1 MLCEDDD
8 YDLRGVLHDRLEL
21 GNSLLSSLSC
31 PELRKISGLAKL
43 QKKIKQE
50 LKFLQSFVNKQQ
62 TRELR
67 KAHLECSNLIHLQS
81 VVKQILRSENVVS
94 VLQPFN
100 LSEGGLH
107 QKKVCVDVVCDDG
120 NTWCKV
126 IARNPRALQLNS
138 KGENNFGQR
147 NILDQAVEFLVCSQ
161 QNVIM
166 FKQPKVVFSFSNG
179 VSTSLAQKL
188 VKKGIEINGE
198 VIDLEDNDVL
208 DEENDESDSDD
219 DDMILHHN
227 DHTQPVIQPE
237 STQVDESKLNLDI
250 TAMIAYV
257 SNLTNGHADYVFQEK
272 ILTEQA
278 RWERENP
285 VKPVLDQMFEDKE
298 LVCCESAYKDF
309 KSIVDCL
316 GGSEEKTRSDLLVSR
331 LSIIPDLLSKQFQN
345 VELCGKVKERS
356 CAIFGTGDALKII
369 TVTANS
375 GFVRAARGQGINL
388 AVLMHQSRALTE
400 DKQKRA
406 EKLSTSH

>member
-1 MLCEDDD
+1 MLCEENDNE
-8 YDLRGVLHDRLEL
+8 LRKVLHDRLEL
-21 GNSLLSSLSC
+21 GNSLLSSLSS
-31 PELRKISGLAKL
+31 PELRNIAGLAKL

-50 LKFLQSFVNKQQ
+50 LKFLQKFVNKQQ

-100 LSEGGLH
+100 LSEDELH

-188 VKKGIEINGE
+188 SKKGVEIYGE
-198 VIDLEDNDVL
+198 LIDLDDI
-208 DEENDESDSDD
+208 DDMDDENDETDSDD
-219 DDMILHHN
+219 DIIIHHI
-227 DHTQPVIQPE
+227 DDTQPVIEPE
-237 STQVDESKLNLDI
+237 TIQVDESKLNLDI

-257 SNLTNGHADYVFQEK
+257 SNLTNGHSDYVFQEK

-278 RWERENP
+278 KWERENP
-285 VKPVLDQMFEDKE
+285 VKPVLDQMFQDKE
-298 LVCCESAYKDF
+298 LICCESAYKDF

-316 GGSEEKTRSDLLVSR
+316 GGNEEKTRSDQLISR
-331 LSIIPDLLSKQFQN
+331 LSIVPDLLSKQFQN

-356 CAIFGTGDALKII
+356 CAIFGTGDALKIV

-375 GFVRAARGQGINL
+375 GFVRAARGQGLNL

-400 DKQKRA
+400 DKQKKA
-406 EKLSTSH
+406 EKM